1 MQTGVLDMAE
11 SEGAFEVNEPMVISE
26 TIDGETIIITLATGN
41 YYSLKHSGA
50 TIWAVIKQA
59 GTLSDIVATVGARFE
74 GDEHDIEHE
83 ISALVEKLLAEDL
96 IRRKEGE
103 AALFGPSVA
112 SAGQER
118 IPFLAPL
125 LDKFT
130 DMEAMLLLD
139 PVHDVDE
146 AGWPHVPLN
155 GYQVNA

>member
-1 MQTGVLDMAE
+1 MVVSD
-11 SEGAFEVNEPMVISE
+11 SAFEVNEPMVISE
-26 TIDGETIIITLATGN
+26 TIDGETIIINLVSGN

-50 TIWAVIKQA
+50 MIWTVIQQA
-59 GTLSDIVATVGARFE
+59 GTLSDIAATIGAHFE

-83 ISALVEKLLAEDL
+83 ISALVESLLAEGL
-96 IRRKEGE
+96 IRRKEGG
-103 AALFGPSVA
+103 AASFSPSVA

-139 PVHDVDE
+139 PVHDVDD
-146 AGWPHVPLN
+146 AGWPHVRAN
-155 GYQVNA
+155 GDQVNA